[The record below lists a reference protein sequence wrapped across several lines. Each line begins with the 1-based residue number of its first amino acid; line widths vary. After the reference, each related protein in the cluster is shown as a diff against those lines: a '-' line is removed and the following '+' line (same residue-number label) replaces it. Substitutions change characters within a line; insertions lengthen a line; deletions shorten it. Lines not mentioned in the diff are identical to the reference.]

1 MNLNTAK
8 EVLGKEFAFTAD
20 FVNEI
25 IQNLN
30 LPKNARILDIGT
42 GMGNMAIMLAL
53 NGYKVLTGEP
63 ETDDSIYAKQDWRK
77 NADKVGVGH
86 LIEFK
91 NFRAENLPFGDG
103 FCDAIFMLGSLHH
116 IDEQHRAQVL
126 QECIRVLK
134 IEGVLCVF
142 EPNQRG
148 VEIIRQK
155 NPSHPDG
162 AEPANYA
169 PALNLKLTKRNGEFF
184 DAFIFQKI

>member
-63 ETDDSIYAKQDWRK
+63 ETDDSIYAKTGLAKKCGQS
-77 NADKVGVGH
+77 GGG
-86 LIEFK
+86 
-91 NFRAENLPFGDG
+91 PFNR
-103 FCDAIFMLGSLHH
+103 I
-116 IDEQHRAQVL
+116 
-126 QECIRVLK
+126 
-134 IEGVLCVF
+134 
-142 EPNQRG
+142 
-148 VEIIRQK
+148 
-155 NPSHPDG
+155 
-162 AEPANYA
+162 
-169 PALNLKLTKRNGEFF
+169 
-184 DAFIFQKI
+184 